1 MLAKILFL
9 IEKRAEE
16 FDDKKLLLYAFSF
29 IYLRQIVETS
39 LTFSLRMG
47 SKMMFWESVRILLLD
62 YPIFFINMFLL
73 ISLLISLFSKENKY
87 KVLKIVLLFS
97 PWILIPPLWDF
108 IFHGGGFRY
117 FYLLK
122 PEEALKNLFS
132 NKWIWYSLGFSQGQF
147 IELAGASILGT
158 IYVFLKDKK
167 INSIIFL
174 PIPFLAVVF
183 LGSPYFLALKF
194 FGFNVFGDA
203 GFLYYNQDKI
213 LIYNIIVF
221 VLLSLAF
228 QKKEYFKINFH
239 FNFTLFFL
247 IFGWFTAWQKTDFH
261 TLHFFD
267 YLSLPLMIFIL
278 LIKRKSLLSWF
289 LSISSA
295 FALGQIPFIFFMSYF
310 LFEKVNLDRG
320 VKEFLL
326 SLFSFYLSAGFFLK
340 TRVHLAYPFYYPFL
354 ISLIYGIFS
363 QFLYKLRWIP
373 LLLLPLGFLF
383 KGKTLFVQFPSK
395 DVIQNLEQKYYFSKD
410 PAYLY
415 DLWSLYMFKGDF
427 EKVEN
432 ITFSLP
438 YEYSPSDYYGKL
450 ADFYLLTD
458 RINHAENFALKS
470 IPLGN
475 PFSLLTLGHIYHIK
489 GDNKALEYLKK
500 AHSLKINPE
509 RSFFLLINEYLR
521 EGRKKE
527 ALKTLEDMKRWNRK
541 SPFYKILVEKVLK
554 DKNM

>member
-1 MLAKILFL
+1 MLKKILFL
-9 IEKRAEE
+9 IEKKAEE
-16 FDDKKLLLYAFSF
+16 FDDKKLLLYVFSF
-29 IYLRQIVETS
+29 LYLRQVIETS

-47 SKMMFWESVRILLLD
+47 TKMVFWESVRLLVLD
-62 YPIFFINMFLL
+62 YPVFFINMFFL
-73 ISLLISLFSKENKY
+73 IALLISLFSGEDRH
-87 KVLKIVLLFS
+87 KVLKIVFLFT
-97 PWILIPPLWDF
+97 PWILIPPVWDF

-147 IELAGASILGT
+147 IELAGASILGAV
-158 IYVFLKDKK
+158 YVFLKGRK
-167 INSIIFL
+167 IKSILFL

-183 LGSPYFLALKF
+183 LGSPYFLSLKF
-194 FGFNVFGDA
+194 FGTNVFGDG

-213 LIYNIIVF
+213 LIYNIVI
-221 VLLSLAF
+221 LIILSFAF
-228 QKKEYFKINFH
+228 QKKNYFKINFK

-247 IFGWFTAWQKTDFH
+247 ISGWLTAWHKTDFH
-261 TLHFFD
+261 NLIFFD

-278 LIKRKSLLSWF
+278 SIKRKSYLSWF

-295 FALGQIPFIFFMSYF
+295 FALGHIPFIFFVSCF
-310 LFEKVNLDRG
+310 LFFEEINLNRG
-320 VKEFLL
+320 LKEFLL
-326 SLFSFYLSAGFFLK
+326 SLFAFYLSAGFFLK
-340 TRVHLAYPFYYPFL
+340 TRVHLAYPFYYPLL

-363 QFLYKLRWIP
+363 QFFYKFRWIP
-373 LLLLPLGFLF
+373 LFLLPFGFLF
-383 KGKTLFVQFPSK
+383 KGKTLFVRFPSK
-395 DVIQNLEQKYYFSKD
+395 DVIQNLEEKYYFSKD

-427 EKVEN
+427 EKVKS

-458 RINHAENFALKS
+458 RTNEAENFALKS
-470 IPLGN
+470 IPIGN

-489 GDNKALEYLKK
+489 GNKKALKYLKK
-500 AHSLKINPE
+500 AHQMKINPE

-521 EGRKKE
+521 QGEREK
-527 ALKTLEDMKRWNRK
+527 ALKTLEDMKKWNK
-541 SPFYKILVEKVLK
+541 ESPLYKILVKEISE
-554 DKNM
+554 